1 MSKRSI
7 VALTVV
13 AAVAVV
19 LVFGGHLLWNALL
32 VMHGHRP
39 H

>member
-7 VALTVV
+7 VALTIG
-13 AAVAVV
+13 AGVV
-19 LVFGGHLLWNALL
+19 LALYFGGYHLWNALL
-32 VMHGHRP
+32 AMHGYKP